1 MKLVI
6 VEMYFQVVL
15 QSPVIVQLMLSLLI
29 ILFII
34 IDTLEFQWDGNGVML
49 HLKQVMS

>member
-1 MKLVI
+1 MKLVM

-15 QSPVIVQLMLSLLI
+15 QSSVIVQVMLSLLI

-34 IDTLEFQWDGNGVML
+34 IDTLEYQWDGNGVMI
-49 HLKQVMS
+49 HLEQVMS